1 MFFWSQFLV
10 RFRFLLFCLHC
21 HTTKS
26 CIACTM
32 PRCTNMFVASWSITC
47 INSWDLVMPGR
58 VRKSGCDSL
67 RPVVASLSEF
77 KGTKS
82 TKYEWH
88 YTVLIFFGHY
98 TVPLAF
104 SPLVHQSKKQSC
116 MQKFLSK
123 DGHKNERLSGAL
135 SLFRHDHVILY
146 PPTLLALQYT
156 VNHCPLCQR
165 KRRQSRSAGV
175 SWETIASNTY
185 FEHLQ

>member
-10 RFRFLLFCLHC
+10 RCRFLLFCLHC

-26 CIACTM
+26 C
-32 PRCTNMFVASWSITC
+32 TNMFVASWSITC
-47 INSWDLVMPGR
+47 INPWDLVMPGR

-77 KGTKS
+77 KGTKL
-82 TKYEWH
+82 TKYECA
-88 YTVLIFFGHY
+88 LFGHY
-98 TVPLAF
+98 AVPLAY

-123 DGHKNERLSGAL
+123 DGHKNEWLSGAL

-146 PPTLLALQYT
+146 PRTLLALQYT